1 MIDIT
6 PLAAASASQS
16 TARLGLA
23 PCDGSADQAWTLAA
37 GGWGANYT
45 IQRKVGSAQLCF
57 DVANWATSLQGAA
70 VNGHV
75 CCTSTAECKHPQQNY
90 NEQWMYD
97 KTNRQIRAFSAAR
110 APSLC
115 LDTSDTGALVLN
127 DCIDA
132 VNWQVST
139 DGAAPLLKLASDP
152 TTCIGTFVAP
162 GPAPSPADERRPACT
177 LANTTSLPFCDTAL
191 GTSERAKDL
200 VARMTLEEKLVQ
212 LIGGIGGGTT
222 PSTPR
227 LGVPAYE
234 YHNEGLHGIRST
246 CVGSWPGTKLYSTL
260 FPQVTGMAATGNLS
274 LIRAMAAHM
283 ADEARAANNM
293 LEAQDDSFPSKG
305 GGLNYWG
312 PTLNIGRDP
321 RWGRLQES
329 VSEDPWLNGAY
340 SSSFVKGLQGD
351 GDGIKYTKIAAC
363 CKHFYAYSLE
373 GSDGFSR
380 HNFDALVT
388 KRDLAET
395 YLPPFAAWCVSFAV
409 LFARP
414 RSAPPVADRA
424 AAPVRPCARVS
435 RAA

>member
-1 MIDIT
+1 MIAYNVIV
-6 PLAAASASQS
+6 AAFSSPPS
-16 TARLGLA
+16 TSRLGLA
-23 PCDGSADQAWTLAA
+23 PCDGSADQAWALAA

-45 IQRKVGSAQLCF
+45 IQRKVGSVQLCF
-57 DVANWATSLQGAA
+57 DVANFATSLQGAA

-75 CCTSTAECKHPQQNY
+75 CCTSTAERKHPQQNY

-97 KTNRQIRAFSAAR
+97 KTNQQIRAFSAAR

-152 TTCIGTFVAP
+152 KTCIGTFVAP
-162 GPAPSPADERRPACT
+162 GPSPSPADARRPACT
-177 LANTTSLPFCDTAL
+177 LANTTRLPFCDTTL
-191 GTSERAKDL
+191 STSARAKDL
-200 VARMTLEEKLVQ
+200 VARMTLQEKLVQ

-222 PSTPR
+222 PQTPR

-234 YHNEGLHGIRST
+234 YHSEGLHGVRST
-246 CVGSWPGTKLYSTL
+246 CTGSWPGKKLYGTL

-293 LEAQDDSFPSKG
+293 LQEQDDDFPSKG

-321 RWGRLQES
+321 RWGRLQAT
-329 VSEDPWLNGAY
+329 LM
-340 SSSFVKGLQGD
+340 L
-351 GDGIKYTKIAAC
+351 
-363 CKHFYAYSLE
+363 
-373 GSDGFSR
+373 
-380 HNFDALVT
+380 
-388 KRDLAET
+388 
-395 YLPPFAAWCVSFAV
+395 
-409 LFARP
+409 
-414 RSAPPVADRA
+414 
-424 AAPVRPCARVS
+424 
-435 RAA
+435 